1 MGAIQFRCI
10 KKAPSVKEVIEAQ
23 KNKKSISF
31 SVPDL
36 QEEDISCSEISNF
49 VEKEGE
55 NKDFFSFSGSFNI
68 GHRKYN
74 FNAICHKKSH
84 EGYIEYNE
92 VNLFS
97 I

>member
-1 MGAIQFRCI
+1 MGATQFRCI
-10 KKAPSVKEVIEAQ
+10 KAPSVKEVIEAQ
-23 KNKKSISF
+23 ENKRNISF

-49 VEKEGE
+49 AEKEGE

-92 VNLFS
+92 VNLFP